1 MQAEVLQLRE
11 PEALPVAGTLHRT
24 SRELRAL
31 AAATD
36 TIQCL
41 VGELLLERKPT
52 DVTSLLELQRLDHL
66 RQSIAGIADFLDALG
81 TAAPSHWRLDA
92 MAASRAVS
100 VLELAQRLACVP
112 DARPAAHA
120 TTHAADL
127 GDLELFGSWK
137 VG

>member
-11 PEALPVAGTLHRT
+11 PETLPVAGTLHRT

-100 VLELAQRLACVP
+100 VLELAQRLACAP

-120 TTHAADL
+120 TSHAADL